1 MQVTDGRRINKHRRP
16 EYWKRR
22 CHKSG
27 SSHGEKAYE
36 PSGYGAQASERSLS
50 NKQWASAFLALVK
63 PYVTWKPTT
72 LFSAIPRN
80 CFIYPVVGNENGVS
94 IVCSAT
100 DLHATTSLRY
110 QYTPGLDEPEHQ
122 YGKASH
128 INIQSSDSNIE
139 IIHSNSVILL
149 HTLY

>member
-1 MQVTDGRRINKHRRP
+1 MAEESTNTDDQDIRKEGVTNR
-16 EYWKRR
+16 E
-22 CHKSG
+22 
-27 SSHGEKAYE
+27 
-36 PSGYGAQASERSLS
+36 
-50 NKQWASAFLALVK
+50 LAI
-63 PYVTWKPTT
+63 PTT

-94 IVCSAT
+94 TVCSAT

-110 QYTPGLDEPEHQ
+110 QYTPGLDEPKHQ
-122 YGKASH
+122 YGKTSH
-128 INIQSSDSNIE
+128 INIESSDSNIE